1 MEISSR
7 KPFHAVL
14 AYRGAADPE
23 RYAFE
28 QLGKYLK
35 KSVNVFLAKCND
47 LMPAHEFE
55 IIIGK
60 TARSED
66 FCETFGLAEDG
77 YYIVCRGGKL
87 YLGEGDFHAV
97 AFGVYPAARRIVQ
110 KKFFYVHHLPF

>member
-87 YLGEGDFHAV
+87 PRTSTLCRAS
-97 AFGVYPAARRIVQ
+97 ARVT
-110 KKFFYVHHLPF
+110 K